1 MLLMWRGLCT
11 SLPEITWAGHLQ
23 SGHELKAAVTM
34 VCSPLHENQQGMYN
48 WVTKEFI
55 NLSWIYFSGALYTVR
70 TSLKAIITKECVHQ
84 VEIISVGVC
93 TIWTRTES
101 HSYQGICSPVEITS
115 AGVRYNWDI
124 TESCSSQGICS
135 PVEITS
141 VGMCTTGTTTESCG
155 FFRLVHLWKLLQ
167 TPENSSYYGECSPAE
182 ILEQGIYV
190 QRVKAVVTKG
200 FIHPFASKWQIGHV
214 VTWI

>member
-11 SLPEITWAGHLQ
+11 SLPEFTWAGHLQ

-101 HSYQGICSPVEITS
+101 HSYQGICSPVEIQWVLGTIETS
-115 AGVRYNWDI
+115 LKAAVPR
-124 TESCSSQGICS
+124 E
-135 PVEITS
+135 
-141 VGMCTTGTTTESCG
+141 
-155 FFRLVHLWKLLQ
+155 FVHQWKLLQ
-167 TPENSSYYGECSPAE
+167 RVLGTIETSLKAAVPREFVHQWKLLQWAC
-182 ILEQGIYV
+182 V
-190 QRVKAVVTKG
+190 QLGQQLKAVVSLDWFTCGNYFK
-200 FIHPFASKWQIGHV
+200 HLKTV
-214 VTWI
+214 VTMENVHLQKYLSRVYMYNE